1 MSRRA
6 FCVPIVSSPNGA
18 ISLPVPNGSGI
29 KSLLELCLQ
38 YVGTYFHEQNL
49 SLACIAEL
57 NMEIKQQLLAVVCAK
72 NKLTPANLCIFLDTE
87 IRQLNLTEGRGLN
100 DGKCDFVHVSL
111 RLS

>member
-18 ISLPVPNGSGI
+18 ISLPVPSTLSGSGI

-38 YVGTYFHEQNL
+38 YVGTYFQEQNL
-49 SLACIAEL
+49 SLSCIAEL

-87 IRQLNLTEGRGLN
+87 IRQLNLAEGRGLN
-100 DGKCDFVHVSL
+100 DGKCDFVHV
-111 RLS
+111 